1 MSNLRSAKHNAFRAY
16 SKLWEIL
23 DWLYPPHCG
32 GCGTNGSRWCLVCH
46 SRIVRIENNFCPRCG
61 QIQRSSDICSR
72 CFTQPPVISGV
83 RSFAV
88 FEGPLRNALH
98 RLKYSRDLALA
109 EALSRYLLELFNNV
123 NWEIDCILPVPLSR
137 ERYQQRGYNQA
148 ALLAYPLALAT
159 GLSYQPNGIKKVRDT
174 ATQVGLSFEQRHSNV
189 SGAFYAD
196 REIVQTKKVLII
208 DDVMTSGATI
218 ESCASA
224 IMRAG
229 AVQVYGMT
237 LAQAPD
243 VSILRKA

>member
-1 MSNLRSAKHNAFRAY
+1 MSNLRSAKLNAFRAY

-32 GCGTNGSRWCLVCH
+32 GCGTNGSRWCPVCQ
-46 SRIVRIENNFCPRCG
+46 SQIVRIENNCCPRCG
-61 QIQRSSDICSR
+61 QIQRGSDICSR
-72 CFTQPPVISGV
+72 CSAQPPVINGV

-88 FEGPLRNALH
+88 FDGPLRNALH
-98 RLKYSRDLALA
+98 RLKYSRDVGLGDV
-109 EALSRYLLELFNNV
+109 LSKYLLELFNQV
-123 NWEIDCILPVPLSR
+123 NWEIDCILPVPLGR

-159 GLSYQPNGIKKVRDT
+159 GLSYQPNGIKKTRDT
-174 ATQVGLSFEQRHSNV
+174 ATQVGLSFEQRRTNV

-196 REIVQTKKVLII
+196 RKIVQNKKVLVI

-229 AVQVYGMT
+229 AIRVYGMT

-243 VSILRKA
+243 VSISRTA